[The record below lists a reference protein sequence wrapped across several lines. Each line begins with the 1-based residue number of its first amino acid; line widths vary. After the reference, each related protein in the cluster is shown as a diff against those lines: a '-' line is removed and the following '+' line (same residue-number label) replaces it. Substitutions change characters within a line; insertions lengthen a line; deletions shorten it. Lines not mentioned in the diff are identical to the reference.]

1 MNICLTKTN
10 KIICCKCFSI
20 NVTVVPVVSVFV
32 FAPTTEAEIVAI
44 TLILCPLYPL
54 PKSIANV
61 LPVGD
66 PPSVKSPLVDKDMT
80 SPTAPVPPEPVVII
94 ETV

>member
-1 MNICLTKTN
+1 MKSSVANASV
-10 KIICCKCFSI
+10 SI
-20 NVTVVPVVSVFV
+20 VTVVPVVSVFV

-61 LPVGD
+61 LPVGIHQ
-66 PPSVKSPLVDKDMT
+66 V
-80 SPTAPVPPEPVVII
+80 
-94 ETV
+94 